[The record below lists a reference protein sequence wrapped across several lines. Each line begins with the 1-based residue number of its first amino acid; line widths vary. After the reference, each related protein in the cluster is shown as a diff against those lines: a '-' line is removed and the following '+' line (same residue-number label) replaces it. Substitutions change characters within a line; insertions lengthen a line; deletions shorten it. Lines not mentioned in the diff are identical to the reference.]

1 MAEDASGER
10 TEPAS
15 PRRREKAR
23 EEGQVAKSTELNG
36 AVVLL
41 IGMTMLLALTGH
53 FARVLGCNSSYLFS
67 QAHLLQAD
75 NFFGLRS
82 LLVGNLEVMAV
93 ALGPLL
99 VAVLVTA
106 FGINVAQVGLQ
117 IAPAAMAPKLSKL
130 NPITGMKKFFQ
141 KKAFFELAKNVA
153 KIGVIGLISYLTI
166 STMIGGLTAVP
177 LLTLPTILAVGQAS
191 FIELMA
197 KLLGFMFLLAIIDWI
212 WQKRQFEDSI
222 KMSKHEIKQENKDIE
237 GDPQIKARIRGLQ
250 MEMARK
256 RMLVDV
262 PTADVVVTNPTHY
275 AVALKYEAGA
285 VAPKVVAKG
294 TDNLAD
300 VIKKIARKA
309 RVPVI
314 ENRTL
319 ARALYR
325 QVNLG
330 DLIPDSLYKAA
341 AEVLAYVYRLR
352 KA

>member
-1 MAEDASGER
+1 MAEDGSGER
-10 TEPAS
+10 TESAT

-23 EEGQVAKSTELNG
+23 EEGQVAKSNELNG

-53 FARVLGCNSSYLFS
+53 FAQVLGRNSSYLFS
-67 QAHLLQAD
+67 QAHLLRVD
-75 NFFGLRS
+75 NLFGLRS
-82 LLVGNLEVMAV
+82 MLVGNLEVLAA

-99 VAVLVTA
+99 LALLVTA
-106 FGINVAQVGLQ
+106 FGVNVAQVGLQ
-117 IAPAAMAPKLSKL
+117 IAPAALTPKLNKL

-166 STMIGGLTAVP
+166 STLIGGLTAVP
-177 LLTLPTILAVGQAS
+177 LLTLPKIVAVGQAG

-222 KMSKHEIKQENKDIE
+222 KMSKHEVKQENKDIE
-237 GDPQIKARIRGLQ
+237 GDPQIKARIRGMQ

-294 TDNLAD
+294 TDNLAE

-314 ENRTL
+314 ENRSL
-319 ARALYR
+319 ARTLYR